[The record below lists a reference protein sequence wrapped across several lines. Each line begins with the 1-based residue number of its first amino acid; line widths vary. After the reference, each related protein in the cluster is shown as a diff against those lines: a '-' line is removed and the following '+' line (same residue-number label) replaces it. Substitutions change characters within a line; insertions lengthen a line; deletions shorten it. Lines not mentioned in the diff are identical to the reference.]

1 MEAADVK
8 VSKKKERTLVT
19 FSGEMTIANVGEL
32 RQRLLQ
38 AFAAGKPVE
47 ISLAGLSGIDVTG
60 LQLLCSCHRTSV
72 DRGIPCTVTG
82 RNEALA
88 AIAEVA
94 GMPRLKGCVQDDDGT
109 CFWRIET
116 DMVTL

>member
-1 MEAADVK
+1 MEAAQVK
-8 VSKKKERTLVT
+8 IFKKKERTLVT

-32 RQRLLQ
+32 RERLLQ
-38 AFAAGKPVE
+38 AFAAGKTVE
-47 ISLAGLSGIDVTG
+47 LSLVGLTAIDVTG

-72 DRGIPCTVTG
+72 AQGIPYLLTG

-94 GMPRLKGCVQDDDGT
+94 GLPRLKGCVQDVDGT
-109 CFWRIET
+109 CIWRIDT
-116 DMVTL
+116 DKVTV

>member
-1 MEAADVK
+1 MDGAHVK
-8 VSKKKERTLVT
+8 VSKRKDRTLVT

-32 RQRLLQ
+32 RERLLQ

-47 ISLAGLSGIDVTG
+47 LSVAGLTDIDVTG

-72 DRGIPCTVTG
+72 ARGLPCTVTG

-88 AIAEVA
+88 ATAAVA
-94 GMPRLKGCVQDDDGT
+94 GMPRLKGCVMDVDRT
-109 CFWRIET
+109 CVWHIDT
-116 DMVTL
+116 DKVAV